1 MSPVTAAKPRRSAA
15 PLPAF
20 AWRRSVNPSSRCSAS
35 RRSAVPSVDPSSTTI
50 SSMRSTRASTR
61 RTIASIVVR
70 SLYTGITTDRSGSV
84 LIIGKNTPYHTMNRL
99 VILAPNWLGDA
110 VMALP
115 AIADVRRAAPA
126 ASISVAARAS
136 VAPLFALVREVND
149 TLVIERDAAH
159 VLAAKN
165 FDTALLLPNSTH
177 AALVA
182 RRSRIPERWGYRTG
196 WRGALLTRAIPP
208 ARSEERR

>member
-1 MSPVTAAKPRRSAA
+1 MSPATAAKPRRSAA

-20 AWRRSVNPSSRCSAS
+20 ACRSSVNFSSRCSVS
-35 RRSAVPSVDPSSTTI
+35 RISEDPSLDPSSTTM
-50 SSMRSTRASTR
+50 SSRRSVRASTR

-84 LIIGKNTPYHTMNRL
+84 LIIESFTVPYMNRL

-126 ASISVAARAS
+126 ASITVAARPS
-136 VAPLFALVREVND
+136 IRWLFSLVSDVD
-149 TLVIERDAAH
+149 AH
-159 VLAAKN
+159 VGAVTTG
-165 FDTALLLPNSTH
+165 FDTALLLPNSFH
-177 AALVA
+177 AALDA
-182 RRSRIPERWGYRTG
+182 WRAGIPQRWGYRT
-196 WRGALLTRAIPP
+196 
-208 ARSEERR
+208 